1 MAFSGSDAAFEGFRL
16 VRRNPMALVAWA
28 LLYAVVSLTS
38 LFAMS
43 AAIGPLTAWGERMDA
58 LESQSPSAT
67 PEEVMAAFQGFGEV
81 MLSLAWL
88 IPVSLIVTAMLMAA
102 VARAVLNPRAGGFGY
117 LRLGMDEL
125 RVFVV
130 TLVLGILLFFAWV
143 AVAVVIGVLAGIAG
157 ATGANWLWLFVVL
170 AGLAGVVGII
180 WLAVRLS
187 LAVPI
192 TVAENRFAFFDSF
205 SVTRGQFWSV
215 FGMAVIAFVMV
226 MVISMLSWVV
236 TLPLAMMAGA
246 GTGAW
251 SFGSGGDAE
260 TVAAALDVTNP
271 WIIAS
276 ALAEAVVYALTVG
289 VMYAPFAAAYRDI
302 KGLGPETPTA

>member
-16 VRRNPMALVAWA
+16 VRRNPMALVAWT
-28 LLYAVVSLTS
+28 LLYAVVSLLS

-43 AAIGPLTAWGERMDA
+43 GAMESLIAWGERMEA
-58 LESQSPSAT
+58 LEGTSPT
-67 PEEVMAAFQGFGEV
+67 PEEVLAAFQGLGQV
-81 MLSLAWL
+81 MLGLSWL
-88 IPVSLIVTAMLMAA
+88 LPVSLAVSAMLMAA

-130 TLVLGILLFFAWV
+130 TLVLGILMFAAWMAL
-143 AVAVVIGVLAGIAG
+143 AVLVGVLVGIAG
-157 ATGANWLWLFVVL
+157 ALGADWMGLLVAL
-170 AGLAGVVGII
+170 GALAGVAAII

-187 LAVPI
+187 LAVPM

-205 SVTRGQFWSV
+205 SLTRGRFWSL

-226 MVISMLSWVV
+226 LVVTLLSWVI
-236 TLPLAMMAGA
+236 TLPLNMMV
-246 GTGAW
+246 GTDIW
-251 SFGSGGDAE
+251 GGNSDPEA
-260 TVAAALDVTNP
+260 VAAALDVTNP
-271 WIIAS
+271 WVVLS

-302 KGLGPETPTA
+302 KGLGAETPTA

>member
-1 MAFSGSDAAFEGFRL
+1 MAFSASDSAFEGFRL

-28 LLYAVVSLTS
+28 LLYAVLSLAS
-38 LFAMS
+38 VFAMS
-43 AAIGPLTAWGERMDA
+43 NAIGPMIEWGERAEA
-58 LESQSPSAT
+58 LENTT
-67 PEEVMAAFQGFGEV
+67 PTQAEVMAVFQSFGEV
-81 MLSLAWL
+81 LLGLAWL
-88 IPVSLIVTAMLMAA
+88 LPVSLVVGAMLMAA

-130 TLVLGILLFFAWV
+130 TLVLGILMMCAWLAVWIVV
-143 AVAVVIGVLAGIAG
+143 AVLGGIAG
-157 ATGANWLWLFVVL
+157 ATGANWLWLLVVL
-170 AGLAGVVGII
+170 AGLAGVAAII

-205 SVTRGQFWSV
+205 GITRGRFWPLL
-215 FGMAVIAFVMV
+215 GMAVIAIVMV
-226 MVISMLSWVV
+226 LVVQLLSAIV
-236 TLPLAMMAGA
+236 TMPLAMM
-246 GTGAW
+246 TGHEMW
-251 SFGSGGDAE
+251 SFGGTTDPEALR
-260 TVAAALDVTNP
+260 AALDVSNP
-271 WIIAS
+271 WVIAS

-302 KGLGPETPTA
+302 KGLGAETPTA

>member
-28 LLYAVVSLTS
+28 LLYAVVSLAS

-43 AAIGPLTAWGERMDA
+43 TAIGPITEWAERMDT

-67 PEEVMAAFQGFGEV
+67 PAQVLEAFQGIGQV
-81 MLSLAWL
+81 MLSLGWL
-88 IPVSLIVTAMLMAA
+88 IPVSLVVTAMLMAA

-130 TLVLGILLFFAWV
+130 TLVLGILMFCAWI
-143 AVAVVIGVLAGIAG
+143 AVGVVIGVLAGIAG
-157 ATGANWLWLFVVL
+157 ATEANWMWLFVVL
-170 AGLAGVVGII
+170 AGFAGVAGII

-192 TVAENRFAFFDSF
+192 TVAENKFAFFESF
-205 SVTRGQFWSV
+205 AVTRGRFWSLL
-215 FGMAVIAFVMV
+215 GMAVIAFVMV
-226 MVISMLSWVV
+226 LVISMLSWVI
-236 TLPLAMMAGA
+236 TLPLGMMAG
-246 GTGAW
+246 GDAW

-260 TVAAALDVTNP
+260 AVAAALDVTNP

-276 ALAEAVVYALTVG
+276 ALAEAIINALLVG
-289 VMYAPFAAAYRDI
+289 VLYAPFAAAYRDLR
-302 KGLGPETPTA
+302 GLGPEIPAA

>member
-16 VRRNPMALVAWA
+16 VRRNPMALVAWT
-28 LLYAVVSLTS
+28 LLYAVVSLAS

-43 AAIGPLTAWGERMDA
+43 RAIGPITAWGERMEA

-67 PEEVMAAFQGFGEV
+67 PEQVMSAFQGFGEV

-88 IPVSLIVTAMLMAA
+88 LPVSLIVTAMLMAA
-102 VARAVLNPRAGGFGY
+102 VARAVLNQRAGGFGY
-117 LRLGMDEL
+117 LRLGMDEV

-130 TLVLGILLFFAWV
+130 TFVLGILAFVAWFALV
-143 AVAVVIGVLAGIAG
+143 ALVVILAGIAG
-157 ATGANWLWLFVVL
+157 ATGADWMWLFVVL
-170 AGLAGVVGII
+170 GGFAGVGAII
-180 WLAVRLS
+180 WLYVRLS

-205 SVTRGQFWSV
+205 AVTRGHFWSLL
-215 FGMAVIAFVMV
+215 GMAVIAFVMV
-226 MVISMLSWVV
+226 LVISLLSWVV
-236 TLPLAMMAGA
+236 TLPLGMMAGA
-246 GTGAW
+246 ESWT
-251 SFGSGGDAE
+251 FGSNSDPE
-260 TVAAALDVTNP
+260 IVAAALDVTNP

-289 VMYAPFAAAYRDI
+289 VMYAPFAAAYRDL
-302 KGLGPETPTA
+302 KGLGAETPTA

>member
-28 LLYAVVSLTS
+28 LLYAALSLGS
-38 LFAMS
+38 LFAM
-43 AAIGPLTAWGERMDA
+43 AGATDTLIAWGERMEA
-58 LESQSPSAT
+58 LESASPT
-67 PEEVMAAFQGFGEV
+67 TEEVLAAFQGMGEV
-81 MLSLAWL
+81 MLSVAWL
-88 IPVSLIVTAMLMAA
+88 LPVSIAVSAMLMAA

-130 TLVLGILLFFAWV
+130 TLVLGILMFCAWM
-143 AVAVVIGVLAGIAG
+143 AVVVLVGVLAGIAG
-157 ATGANWLWLFVVL
+157 ASGAEWMWLLVVL
-170 AGLAGVVGII
+170 GALGGVAAVI
-180 WLAVRLS
+180 WLTVRLS

-205 SVTRGQFWSV
+205 AVTRGKFWSLL
-215 FGMAVIAFVMV
+215 GMAVIAFVMV

-251 SFGSGGDAE
+251 SVGSGGDAE
-260 TVAAALDVTNP
+260 PVAAALDVTNP

>member
-28 LLYAVVSLTS
+28 VLYAVVSVGS

-43 AAIGPLTAWGERMDA
+43 TMIGPMTEWAERMEA
-58 LESQSPSAT
+58 LEAQSPKPT
-67 PEEVMAAFQGFGEV
+67 PEQVLEAFQGFGQV
-81 MLSLAWL
+81 MLGMAWL
-88 IPVSLIVTAMLMAA
+88 LPISLIVTAMLMAA
-102 VARAVLNPRAGGFGY
+102 VARAVLNPRATGFGY

-130 TLVLGILLFFAWV
+130 TFVLGIVMFCAWI
-143 AVAVVIGVLAGIAG
+143 AVAVVVGMLAGIAG
-157 ATGANWLWLFVVL
+157 AAGADWMWLLVVI
-170 AGLAGVVGII
+170 AGLAGVAGVI

-205 SVTRGQFWSV
+205 AITRGRFWSLL
-215 FGMAVIAFVMV
+215 GMAVIAFAMV
-226 MVISMLSWVV
+226 LVISMLSWVI
-236 TLPLAMMAGA
+236 TLPLGMMAG
-246 GTGAW
+246 GEVW
-251 SFGSGGDAE
+251 SMGSGGDAE
-260 TVAAALDVTNP
+260 AVAAALDVTNP

-276 ALAEAVVYALTVG
+276 AVAEAVVYALTVG
-289 VMYAPFAAAYRDI
+289 IIYAPFAAAYRDI
-302 KGLGPETPTA
+302 KGLGAETPTA

>member
-28 LLYAVVSLTS
+28 LLYAVVSLAS

-43 AAIGPLTAWGERMDA
+43 TAIGPITEWAERMDT

-67 PEEVMAAFQGFGEV
+67 PAQVLEAFQGIGQV
-81 MLSLAWL
+81 MLSLGWL
-88 IPVSLIVTAMLMAA
+88 IPVSLVVTAMLMAA
-102 VARAVLNPRAGGFGY
+102 VARAVLNPGAGGFGY

-130 TLVLGILLFFAWV
+130 TLVLGILMFCAWM
-143 AVAVVIGVLAGIAG
+143 AVVVVIGVLAGLAG
-157 ATGANWLWLFVVL
+157 ATGANWMWLFVVL
-170 AGLAGVVGII
+170 AGFAGVAGII

-205 SVTRGQFWSV
+205 NVTRGRFWSLL
-215 FGMAVIAFVMV
+215 GMAVIAFVMV
-226 MVISMLSWVV
+226 LVISMLSWVI
-236 TLPLAMMAGA
+236 TLPLGMMAG
-246 GTGAW
+246 GDAW

-260 TVAAALDVTNP
+260 AVAAALDVTNP
-271 WIIAS
+271 WIVAS
-276 ALAEAVVYALTVG
+276 ALAEAVINALLVG

-302 KGLGPETPTA
+302 RGLGSETPTA